1 MLWNL
6 KESSVTVGGS
16 RVDYAAFG
24 RGSKALVIIPGL
36 SLRDVRGAGA
46 VLAWMYR
53 RFAKDYRIYVLD
65 KKADIPEGCT
75 VADLARDTV
84 EALQAIGI
92 HQASYLGV
100 SLGGMIAQEIAIAHP
115 EMVER
120 LILGVTASR
129 TNHTMQAVVGNW
141 IELAERG
148 DFGGIVLDMLT
159 VMYSARYAKRY
170 RWLFPMLAKYAK
182 PKNEERFIRL
192 AKACL
197 TCVTYDRL
205 NEIKAPTLVL
215 GGEADHIVTGEA
227 SREIAERLGCEIY
240 MYEGLGHAA
249 YEEAADFNE
258 RIERF
263 LKA

>member
-6 KESSVTVGGS
+6 QESSVTVGGS
-16 RVDYAAFG
+16 RVDYAVFG
-24 RGSKALVIIPGL
+24 RGSKVLIIIPGL

-46 VLAWMYR
+46 GLAWMYR

-75 VADLARDTV
+75 VADLARDTA
-84 EALQAIGI
+84 EALQALGI
-92 HQASYLGV
+92 RKASLFGV
-100 SLGGMIAQEIAIAHP
+100 SLGGMIAQEIAIAYP
-115 EMVER
+115 DTVER
-120 LILGVTASR
+120 LILGVTAAR
-129 TNHTMQAVVGNW
+129 TNDTMQAAVGHW
-141 IELAERG
+141 IDLCERG

-170 RWLFPMLAKYAK
+170 RWLFQILAKCAK

-197 TCVTYDRL
+197 TCEAYDRL
-205 NEIKAPTLVL
+205 DKIKAPALVL
-215 GGEADHIVTGEA
+215 GGEADRIVGGEA
-227 SREIAERLGCEIY
+227 SREIAARLGCEIH

-249 YEEAADFNE
+249 YEEATDFNE

-263 LKA
+263 LKS

>member
-16 RVDYAAFG
+16 RVDYAVFG

-46 VLAWMYR
+46 GLAWMYR

-65 KKADIPEGCT
+65 KKVDIPEGCT

-84 EALQAIGI
+84 EALQTLGI

-170 RWLFPMLAKYAK
+170 RWIFPLLAKYAK

-197 TCVTYDRL
+197 TCEAYDRL
-205 NEIKAPTLVL
+205 GEIKAPTLVL
-215 GGEADHIVTGEA
+215 GGEADRIVTGEA
-227 SREIAERLGCEIY
+227 SREIAARLGCEIY
-240 MYEGLGHAA
+240 MYEELGHAA